1 VIRTFDGMTF
11 NEDSQLSGGKVKRR
25 GRTAAVGGGAVGVG
39 AIVVFLIAQFTGFD
53 LSGVVGGGGGLTQ
66 IQEQGETVDAAAQCR
81 TGRDANLDVECRME
95 GAAESLDAYWTNES
109 RTLGISY
116 ATPTFYLFDGSTDTS
131 CGAASAS
138 TGPFYCP
145 PDRAIYLDTAFYDDL
160 QSRYGSSGGPL
171 AQMYVVAHE
180 WGHHVQQ
187 LQGTFADTDRSGTGA
202 SSGSV
207 RVELQADCYAGAWV
221 GDAATTEDA
230 NGETFFEPISR
241 TEIADALSA
250 ASAVGDDSIQE
261 RSGGRVD
268 PDSFTHGSSEQ
279 RQQWFLRGYE
289 QGATGCDTFS
299 VPGSSL

>member
-1 VIRTFDGMTF
+1 MTF
-11 NEDSQLSGGKVKRR
+11 NDDSQLRGGKVKRR
-25 GRTAAVGGGAVGVG
+25 GRTTAIGGGAVGVG

-53 LSGVVGGGGGLTQ
+53 LSGVVGGGSDLTTIQQGG
-66 IQEQGETVDAAAQCR
+66 ESVDAAPECR
-81 TGRDANLDVECRME
+81 TGRDANLRVECRME
-95 GAAESLDAYWTNES
+95 GAAESLDTYWTSEARS
-109 RTLGISY
+109 FGISY
-116 ATPTFYLFDGSTDTS
+116 TSPEFFLFQDSTDTS
-131 CGAASAS
+131 CGQASAA

-145 PDRAIYLDTAFYDDL
+145 PDRAIFLDTAFYDDL
-160 QSRYGSSGGPL
+160 QSQYGSSGGPL

-187 LQGTFADTDRSGTGA
+187 LQGSFANTDRSGTGA

-230 NGETFFEPISR
+230 NGETFFEPITRSQI
-241 TEIADALSA
+241 TDALSA

-261 RSGGRVD
+261 RATGRVD

-279 RQQWFLRGYE
+279 RQRWFLRGYQ
-289 QGATGCDTFS
+289 QGATSCDTLS
-299 VPGSSL
+299 IPGSAL

>member
-1 VIRTFDGMTF
+1 MTF
-11 NEDSQLSGGKVKRR
+11 NDDLQLRGGKVKRR
-25 GRTAAVGGGAVGVG
+25 GRTTAIGGGAVGVG

-53 LSGVVGGGGGLTQ
+53 LSGIVGGGDGLTT
-66 IQEQGETVDAAAQCR
+66 IQQEGESADAAPECR
-81 TGRDANLDVECRME
+81 TGRDANLRVECRME
-95 GAAESLDAYWTNES
+95 GAAESLDAYWTSEARS
-109 RTLGISY
+109 LGISY
-116 ATPTFYLFDGSTDTS
+116 TSPEFFLFQDSTDTS
-131 CGAASAS
+131 CGQASAA

-145 PDRAIYLDTAFYDDL
+145 PDRAVFLDTAFYDDL
-160 QSRYGSSGGPL
+160 QSQYGSSGGPL

-187 LQGTFADTDRSGTGA
+187 LQGSFANTDRSGTGA

-230 NGETFFEPISR
+230 NGETFFEPITRSQI
-241 TEIADALSA
+241 TDALSA

-261 RSGGRVD
+261 RATGRVD

-279 RQQWFLRGYE
+279 RQRWFLRGYQ
-289 QGATGCDTFS
+289 QGATSCDTLS
-299 VPGSSL
+299 IPGSAL

>member
-1 VIRTFDGMTF
+1 MTF
-11 NEDSQLSGGKVKRR
+11 NDDSQLSGGKVKRR

-53 LSGVVGGGGGLTQ
+53 LSGVLGAGDGTTTIQQGGD
-66 IQEQGETVDAAAQCR
+66 TVDAAPECR
-81 TGRDANLDVECRME
+81 TGRDANASVDCRME
-95 GAAESLDAYWTNES
+95 GAAESLDAYWSAEAP
-109 RTLGISY
+109 RVGISY
-116 ATPTFYLFDGSTDTS
+116 STPAFYLFQDSTGTG
-131 CGAASAS
+131 CGTASSA

-145 PDRAIYLDTAFYDDL
+145 PDRALYVDTSFYDEL

-230 NGETFFEPISR
+230 NGRTFFEPITRSQ
-241 TEIADALSA
+241 IDDALSA
-250 ASAVGDDSIQE
+250 ASAVGDDSIQR
-261 RSGGRVD
+261 RSTGSVD

-279 RQQWFLRGYE
+279 RQRWFLRGYQ
-289 QGATGCDTFS
+289 QGATSCDTFS
-299 VPGSSL
+299 VSGSAL

>member
-1 VIRTFDGMTF
+1 MTF
-11 NEDSQLSGGKVKRR
+11 NDDSRLRGGKVKRR
-25 GRTAAVGGGAVGVG
+25 GRTTAIGGGAVGVG

-53 LSGVVGGGGGLTQ
+53 LSGIVGGGNGLTT
-66 IQEQGETVDAAAQCR
+66 IQQEGESSDAAPECR
-81 TGRDANLDVECRME
+81 TGRDANLRVECRME
-95 GAAESLDAYWTNES
+95 GAAESLDAYWTSEARS
-109 RTLGISY
+109 LGISY
-116 ATPTFYLFDGSTDTS
+116 TSPEFFLFQDSTDTS
-131 CGAASAS
+131 CGQASAA

-145 PDRAIYLDTAFYDDL
+145 PDRAIFLDTAFYDDL
-160 QSRYGSSGGPL
+160 QSQYGSSGGPL

-187 LQGTFADTDRSGTGA
+187 LQGSFANTDRSGTGA

-241 TEIADALSA
+241 SQITDALSA

-261 RSGGRVD
+261 RATGRVD

-279 RQQWFLRGYE
+279 RQRWFLRGYQ
-289 QGATGCDTFS
+289 QGATSCDTLS
-299 VPGSSL
+299 IPGSAL